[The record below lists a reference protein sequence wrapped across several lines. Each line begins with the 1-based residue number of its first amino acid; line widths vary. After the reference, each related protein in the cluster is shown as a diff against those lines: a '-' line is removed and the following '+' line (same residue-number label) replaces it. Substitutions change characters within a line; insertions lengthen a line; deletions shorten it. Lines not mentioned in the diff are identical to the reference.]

1 MGRGGSGDR
10 PVTTLCPGKPSVRL
24 VASPHPVAFEVA
36 VAGVLVFS
44 KLETGIFPALEAVV
58 EVVEAAA
65 RGEAVRKVEDTQ
77 AISCSWTR

>member
-1 MGRGGSGDR
+1 M
-10 PVTTLCPGKPSVRL
+10 
-24 VASPHPVAFEVA
+24 AFEVA